1 MLVHVCSNNK
11 PVEGGPGGYYASTMS
26 MGQDLRVAIDGKWR
40 HVRVAARSQ
49 LAELD
54 LAFNHKLSM
63 DDARER
69 TLEQLK
75 ALAATGIPAAGFRTE
90 NGGGGDPGMAVTGI
104 EMLAQFDLSLMVKAG
119 VQWGLF
125 GGAVENLGTERHTHL
140 IADIISLDLVGCF
153 AMTETGHGSDVQN
166 LETTATY
173 DAASQEFVIDSPT
186 PSSRKDYIGNAAKHA
201 TMAAV
206 FAQLVTDGDTHGVHC
221 FLVPLR
227 DANGQ
232 DLPGVTTSDCGH
244 KGGLRGVD
252 NGRIVFDQVRIPRE
266 NLLNR
271 YGDVAADGTYS
282 SPVENVNR
290 RFFTMLGTLV
300 RGRVS
305 VGGAASAAT
314 EVALTIAGQYA
325 LQRRQFGP
333 GPDNEILLM
342 DYRVHQRRL
351 LPLIARS
358 YAYRFA
364 QNQLVARMHRLQTAE
379 APDERAQR
387 ELETRAAGLKA
398 VQTWH
403 AIRTIQECREAC
415 GGAGYLAANRLVLL
429 RRDVDVFAT
438 FEGDNH
444 ILLQLLAKDL
454 LTSYA
459 KEVAGLDPVGTARF
473 AATSFVDI
481 VAEHTTA
488 GQLIQRLIEGRT
500 GRNGDFDLLDR
511 GTQLALF
518 ESREEH
524 LLETLARR
532 LRRAA
537 KASPAEAFEIFNNAQ
552 DHVIAAAQAH
562 VDRVVLEAF
571 TAGIARTE
579 DGDAADLLREVCA
592 LYALSVIEED
602 LAWLMGHRR
611 LTLTQAKS
619 VTPLLNEQCAKLRP
633 HVEDLIDGFGV
644 AWGALEV
651 EMLT

>member
-1 MLVHVCSNNK
+1 MALD
-11 PVEGGPGGYYASTMS
+11 
-26 MGQDLRVAIDGKWR
+26 QDLRIAIDGKWR
-40 HVRVAARSQ
+40 HVRVAARTQ

-54 LAFNHKLSM
+54 LAFNHRLSM
-63 DDARER
+63 EEARER

-75 ALAATGIPAAGFRTE
+75 QLADTGIPAAGFRKE

-125 GGAVENLGTERHTHL
+125 GGAVENLGTERHHAL
-140 IADIISLDLVGCF
+140 VPDIINLDLVGCF

-173 DAASQEFVIDSPT
+173 DPETQEFVVESPT

-206 FAQLVTDGDTHGVHC
+206 FAQLITQGESQGVHC
-221 FLVPLR
+221 FLVPIR
-227 DANGQ
+227 DAKGR

-252 NGRIVFDQVRIPRE
+252 NGRIMFDQVRIPRD

-271 YGDVAADGTYS
+271 YGDVAEDGSYS

-305 VGGAASAAT
+305 VGGSASAAA
-314 EVALTIAGQYA
+314 EVGLTIAGHYA

-333 GPDNEILLM
+333 NPHEEKLII
-342 DYRVHQRRL
+342 DYRTHQRRL
-351 LPLIARS
+351 LPLIAKS

-364 QNQLVARMHRLQTAE
+364 QNQLVARMHSLQTTDE
-379 APDERAQR
+379 PDERQQR

-403 AIRTIQECREAC
+403 AIRTVQECREAC

-438 FEGDNH
+438 FEGDNYV
-444 ILLQLLAKDL
+444 LLQLLAKDL

-459 KEVAGLDPVGTARF
+459 KEVAGLDPVGLARF
-473 AATSFVDI
+473 AASSFADTVR
-481 VAEHTTA
+481 ERTTA
-488 GQLIQRLIEGRT
+488 GQLIQRLIDARPGR
-500 GRNGDFDLLDR
+500 DDDSDLLDL

-518 ESREEH
+518 EDREEH
-524 LLETLARR
+524 VLETLAKR

-537 KASPAEAFEIFNNAQ
+537 KADADEAFRIFNNAQ
-552 DHVIAAAQAH
+552 DHVVRAALAH

-571 TAGIARTE
+571 TAGIGRMEEGEAQ
-579 DGDAADLLREVCA
+579 DLLREVCT
-592 LYALSVIEED
+592 LYALDVMEGD
-602 LAWLMGHRR
+602 LAWLMGHNRFSP
-611 LTLTQAKS
+611 AKAKT
-619 VTPLLNEQCAKLRP
+619 VTPLLNAQCEKLRP
-633 HVEDLIDGFGV
+633 HVADLIDGFGV

-651 EMLT
+651 EMLA

>member
-1 MLVHVCSNNK
+1 M
-11 PVEGGPGGYYASTMS
+11 PI
-26 MGQDLRVAIDGKWR
+26 GQDLRVAIDGKWR
-40 HVRVAARSQ
+40 HVRVAARTQ
-49 LAELD
+49 LADLD
-54 LAFNHKLSM
+54 LAFDHHLSM
-63 DDARER
+63 EEARER
-69 TLEQLK
+69 TLAQLK
-75 ALAATGIPAAGFRTE
+75 SLADTGIPAAGFRTE
-90 NGGGGDPGMAVTGI
+90 SGGGGDPGMAVTGI

-125 GGAVENLGTERHTHL
+125 GGAVENLGTERHTSL
-140 IADIISLDLVGCF
+140 IPDIIDLSLIGCF

-173 DAASQEFVIDSPT
+173 DPATQEFVVHSPT
-186 PSSRKDYIGNAAKHA
+186 ASARKDYIGNAATHA

-206 FAQLVTDGDTHGVHC
+206 FAQLITPALDADGPKGEGPKGEGTVHGVHC
-221 FLVPLR
+221 FLVPIR
-227 DANGQ
+227 DAKGK
-232 DLPGVTTSDCGH
+232 DMPGVTTSDCGH

-252 NGRIVFDQVRIPRE
+252 NGRIVFDHVRIPRD

-271 YGDVAADGTYS
+271 YGDVAEDGTYT

-305 VGGAASAAT
+305 VGGSASAAT

-325 LQRRQFGP
+325 LRRRQFGASP
-333 GPDNEILLM
+333 GDEVLLM

-364 QNQLVARMHRLQTAE
+364 QNQLVARMHTLQTTDE
-379 APDERAQR
+379 PDERAQR

-403 AIRTIQECREAC
+403 AIEAIQEAREMC

-444 ILLQLLAKDL
+444 VLLQLLAKDL

-459 KEVAGLDPVGTARF
+459 KEVSGLDPVGLAKF
-473 AATSFVDI
+473 AASSFADI
-481 VAEHTTA
+481 VRERTTA
-488 GQLIQRLIEGRT
+488 GQLIQRLIDGRQ
-500 GRNGDFDLLDR
+500 GSDDESDLLDR
-511 GTQLALF
+511 GTQLAMF
-518 ESREEH
+518 EDREEH
-524 LLETLARR
+524 VLETLARR

-537 KASPAEAFEIFNNAQ
+537 KAPADEAFTIFNNAQ
-552 DHVIAAAQAH
+552 DHVIRAARAH

-579 DGDAADLLREVCA
+579 DGPAADLLREVCT
-592 LYALSVIEED
+592 LYALSIMEGD
-602 LAWLMGHRR
+602 LAWLMGHNR
-611 LTLTQAKS
+611 LSAAKAKT
-619 VTPLLNEQCAKLRP
+619 VTPLLNDQCEKLRP
-633 HVEDLIDGFGV
+633 HVEDLLDGFGV
-644 AWGALEV
+644 AWGALDV
-651 EMLT
+651 EMLS